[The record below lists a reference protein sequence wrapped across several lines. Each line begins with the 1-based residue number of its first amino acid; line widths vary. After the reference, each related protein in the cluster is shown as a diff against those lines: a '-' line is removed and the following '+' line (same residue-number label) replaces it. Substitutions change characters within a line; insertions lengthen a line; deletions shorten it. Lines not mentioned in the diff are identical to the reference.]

1 MLKMKQDLKNNPNI
15 KLGDADIG
23 ISDEEINNH
32 KNTKVRITTYID
44 GDVYDELQRRAEAGE
59 ASGKY
64 QRLMNDLLRLVLF
77 DVPFEKM
84 FPNAVIS
91 SGINVKTTIERLVSE
106 SLQRHKKE
114 ITDEIIGQVWAT
126 EKKTIKATKKRA

>member
-1 MLKMKQDLKNNPNI
+1 MKQDLKNNPNI

-23 ISDEEINNH
+23 ISDEEINNP

-77 DVPFEKM
+77 DIF
-84 FPNAVIS
+84 
-91 SGINVKTTIERLVSE
+91 
-106 SLQRHKKE
+106 
-114 ITDEIIGQVWAT
+114 T